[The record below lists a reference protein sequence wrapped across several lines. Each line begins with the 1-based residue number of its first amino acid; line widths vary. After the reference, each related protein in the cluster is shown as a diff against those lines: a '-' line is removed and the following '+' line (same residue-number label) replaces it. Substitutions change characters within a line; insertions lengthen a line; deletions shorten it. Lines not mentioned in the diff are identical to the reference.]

1 MEYMFVLFEWGGWV
15 RAGVAVGV
23 WLTVLWYR
31 LQGGAGLHHVSD
43 NTAESGR

>member
-15 RAGVAVGV
+15 EVGV
-23 WLTVLWYR
+23 WLTVLWHR